1 MFLSV
6 ERAKEEREP
15 VEILRRGW
23 WGGAMYVVIL
33 LLLPAI
39 QDDQMADLKWIAKVI
54 SLDKDM
60 KIINYFLFVSSSRR
74 CVDHVIHKDGQSAK
88 PRKQTRSNIYFF
100 DGGF

>member
-1 MFLSV
+1 M
-6 ERAKEEREP
+6 
-15 VEILRRGW
+15 EILRRGW
-23 WGGAMYVVIL
+23 WGGAMYVVVL

-74 CVDHVIHKDGQSAK
+74 CVDHVIHRLTK
-88 PRKQTRSNIYFF
+88 RKATKTNQVKYIFF
-100 DGGF
+100 